1 MKVQVNGIFCR
12 FTFYISKSISLVM
25 NRIKSLNPQY
35 VFIVLGLIYGI
46 AFLVLIPPFQVP
58 DEYEHYYK
66 SWDISNGNL
75 IPEKIGNKAGVSV
88 PESVKI
94 MTDNVY
100 QKWKYYILNNQ
111 SMDMEYLLNF
121 PLKSN
126 SDVFVDISKYAVVT
140 YSPLPYLASAL
151 SITLGKL
158 FDLSPLILLYLGR
171 FGNLLLWLFIIF
183 LAIRIT
189 PIFKWGFLAIALMPM
204 TLFQAASLSAD
215 GIAIS
220 LSFLT
225 IAIFIKL
232 ALDNN
237 IKQITSKHI
246 AVMVLITLLLSLAKM
261 PYIMLILLFFLI
273 PSKKFS
279 GRTKMFKIFGLMFLI
294 GVLVIAFWNFLV
306 NGLYMPLDPGI
317 SIKDQLFYILH
328 YPVDFIQTML
338 NTSSQ
343 YAGELPF
350 VVVGNWAYANSP
362 IPNLIYYISFFIILL
377 VAAFDKGSF
386 KINLK
391 QRYIMLGLFLLVTGT
406 IFVLEYLTWTYTG
419 APVIHGIQ
427 GRYLIPVLPLL
438 FLTFYEKSE
447 RTKNRL
453 LVELMLSLFIILILS
468 KVVFIFI
475 NYYYML
481 YL

>member
-1 MKVQVNGIFCR
+1 
-12 FTFYISKSISLVM
+12 M

-58 DEYEHYYK
+58 DEYEHFYK
-66 SWDISNGNL
+66 SWDLSNGNL
-75 IPEKIGNKAGVSV
+75 VPEKIGNKAGVSV

-94 MTDNVY
+94 MTDNTY

-111 SMDMEYLLNF
+111 SMDMGYLLTL
-121 PLKSN
+121 PLKSSTN
-126 SDVFVDISKYAVVT
+126 VFVDISKYAVVT

-171 FGNLLLWLFIIF
+171 FGNLLLWLLIIF

-189 PIFKWGFLAIALMPM
+189 PVFKWGFLAIALMPM

-215 GIAIS
+215 GTAIS

-225 IAIFIKL
+225 IAIFLKL
-232 ALDNN
+232 ALDDN
-237 IKQITSKHI
+237 IKKITPKHI
-246 AVMVLITLLLSLAKM
+246 LIIISIGLLLGLAKM

-273 PSKKFS
+273 PSKKFKS
-279 GRTKMFKIFGLMFLI
+279 RTKMFQIFGLTFLLA
-294 GVLVIAFWNFLV
+294 VLIIAFWNFMV

-317 SIKDQLFYILH
+317 SIKDQLLYILH
-328 YPVDFIQTML
+328 YPIDFIQTML

-350 VVVGNWAYANSP
+350 IVVGNWAYANSP
-362 IPNLIYYISFFIILL
+362 IPNLIYYMYFFIILL

-386 KINLK
+386 KISLK
-391 QRYIMLGLFLLVTGT
+391 QRYIILGLFLLIAGT

-419 APVIHGIQ
+419 AQVIHGIQ
-427 GRYLIPVLPLL
+427 GRYLIPILPLL
-438 FLTFYEKSE
+438 FLTLYEKGE

-453 LVELMLSLFIILILS
+453 LVELTMSLLIILILS
-468 KVVFIFI
+468 KVVLIFI
-475 NYYYML
+475 NYYYAL
-481 YL
+481 YF

>member
-1 MKVQVNGIFCR
+1 
-12 FTFYISKSISLVM
+12 M

-35 VFIVLGLIYGI
+35 VFIILGLIYGI

-66 SWDISNGNL
+66 SWDISNGHL

-94 MTDNVY
+94 MTDNIY

-111 SMDMEYLLNF
+111 SMDMRYLLNL
-121 PLKSN
+121 PLKSSN
-126 SDVFVDISKYAVVT
+126 NTFVDISKYAVVT
-140 YSPLPYLASAL
+140 YSPLPYLASGL
-151 SITLGKL
+151 SIALGKL
-158 FDLSPLILLYLGR
+158 FDLSPLILMYLGR
-171 FGNLLLWLFIIF
+171 FGNLLLWLFIVF
-183 LAIRIT
+183 LAIKIT
-189 PIFKWGFLAIALMPM
+189 PVFKWGFLAIALMPM

-215 GIAIS
+215 SIAIS
-220 LSFLT
+220 LSFIS
-225 IAIFIKL
+225 IAIFLKL
-232 ALDNN
+232 ALDDS

-246 AVMVLITLLLSLAKM
+246 AIIVLITLLLGLAKM

-273 PSKKFS
+273 PSKKFE
-279 GRTKMFKIFGLMFLI
+279 GRTKMFKIFGLMFLL
-294 GVLVIAFWNFLV
+294 GVLVIAFWNFMV

-317 SIKDQLFYILH
+317 SIQDQLIYILH
-328 YPVDFIQTML
+328 YPIDFIQTLL

-350 VVVGNWAYANSP
+350 IVVGNWAYANSP
-362 IPNLIYYISFFIILL
+362 IPNLIYYMYFFIILL

-391 QRYIMLGLFLLVTGT
+391 QRYTILGVFLLITGT

-438 FLTFYEKSE
+438 FLTLYEKNE

-453 LVELMLSLFIILILS
+453 LVELMLSLLIILILS
-468 KVVFIFI
+468 KVVLIFI
-475 NYYYML
+475 NYYYAL
-481 YL
+481 YF

>member
-1 MKVQVNGIFCR
+1 
-12 FTFYISKSISLVM
+12 M

-66 SWDISNGNL
+66 SWDISNGHI
-75 IPEKIGNKAGVSV
+75 IPEKIGNKAGVTV

-111 SMDMEYLLNF
+111 SMDMEFLLNL
-121 PLKSN
+121 PLKSSTN
-126 SDVFVDISKYAVVT
+126 TFVDISKYAVVT

-151 SITLGKL
+151 SIALGKL

-171 FGNLLLWLFIIF
+171 FGNLLLWLLIIF
-183 LAIRIT
+183 LAIKIT
-189 PIFKWGFLAIALMPM
+189 PVFKWGFLVIALMPM

-220 LSFLT
+220 LSFLS
-225 IAIFIKL
+225 IALFLKL
-232 ALDNN
+232 ALDDN
-237 IKQITSKHI
+237 IKKITRKHI
-246 AVMVLITLLLSLAKM
+246 LIIISIGLLLGLAKM

-273 PSKKFS
+273 PSKKFES
-279 GRTKMFKIFGLMFLI
+279 MTKMFHIFGLTFLL
-294 GVLVIAFWNFLV
+294 GVLVIALWNFMV

-317 SIKDQLFYILH
+317 SLQDQLLYILH
-328 YPVDFIQTML
+328 YPVDFIQTLL

-350 VVVGNWAYANSP
+350 IVVGNWAYANSP
-362 IPNLIYYISFFIILL
+362 IPSLIYYMYFFIILL

-386 KINLK
+386 KISLK
-391 QRYIMLGLFLLVTGT
+391 QRYIILGLFLLIAGT

-427 GRYLIPVLPLL
+427 GRYLIPILPLL
-438 FLTFYEKSE
+438 FLTLYEKSE
-447 RTKNRL
+447 RTKNML
-453 LVELMLSLFIILILS
+453 LVELTLSLLIILIMS
-468 KVVFIFI
+468 KVVLIFI

-481 YL
+481 YF